1 MRVTLVPLLA
11 ILLMAPLVASQ
22 QYSMAGPDDVAN
34 NVPLKMKVY
43 RKWSIK
49 LPSEQW
55 STVGTG
61 FNLKAGVG
69 ADFKAHLDGT
79 ALAVDIDADG
89 KIDVK
94 VETPQGHLIL
104 ANGDRRYA
112 VRVKTENSQW
122 RFAPACVMMGKIG
135 DTKVKLIDQDNNG
148 RFNDFGKDA
157 MVVGNGKVA
166 SLLSKVISIDSKLV
180 ELKIDAD
187 GSNLSYSPYTGPVAS
202 LKLDAT
208 CKGKIVASVVQ
219 SKDGQYSFGF
229 SGAQNELQVPAQDYA
244 LHSGIISFG
253 GNTVKVKMGKS
264 KSINLAADG
273 SGVITWG
280 GPVRAEFTYVREG
293 DKVNFDPSKI
303 WFYGSA
309 GEEYFGWSPLGKSPK
324 ITLNSTSGREL
335 AQASFPGS

>member
-11 ILLMAPLVASQ
+11 ILLMAPLVAAQ
-22 QYSMAGPDDVAN
+22 QYSMAVPDDVAN

-61 FNLKAGVG
+61 FNLKSGVG
-69 ADFKAHLDGT
+69 ADFKAHLEGT

-94 VETPQGHLIL
+94 VETPEGHLIL
-104 ANGDRRYA
+104 VNGDRRYA
-112 VRVKTENSQW
+112 VRVKNEKSQW
-122 RFAPACVMMGKIG
+122 HFAPACVMLGKIG
-135 DTKVKLIDQDNNG
+135 ETKIKLIDQNNNG
-148 RFNDFGKDA
+148 RFDDFGKDA

-166 SLLSKVISIDSKLV
+166 SLLSKVVSIDSKLF
-180 ELKIDAD
+180 ELKIDAN
-187 GSNLSYSPYTGPVAS
+187 GANLSYSPYTGPVAT

-229 SGAQNELQVPAQDYA
+229 SGAKNELTVPVQDYV

-253 GNTVKVKMGKS
+253 GNTVKVKTGKS
-264 KSINLAADG
+264 KPVNLKADTTAAM
-273 SGVITWG
+273 TWG
-280 GPVRAEFTYVREG
+280 GPVRAEFTYAREG
-293 DKVNFDPSKI
+293 NEVKFDPSQI
-303 WFYGSA
+303 WFYGNA
-309 GEEYFGWSPLGKSPK
+309 GEEYYSWSPLGKSPK
-324 ITLNSTSGREL
+324 ITLNATSGREL